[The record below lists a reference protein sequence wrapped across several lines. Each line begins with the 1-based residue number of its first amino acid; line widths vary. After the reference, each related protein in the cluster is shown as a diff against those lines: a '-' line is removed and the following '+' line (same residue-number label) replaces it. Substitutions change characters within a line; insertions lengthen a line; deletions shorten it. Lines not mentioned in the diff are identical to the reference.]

1 MRELEIVTCGPFYDD
16 DRRKVEEEIV
26 DALKEQGYRVTKNA
40 VGDHSC
46 AGPGDD
52 DGLTNNNSEKSLNAN
67 TLRPPNAT
75 IHCKKVG
82 PDLWGRWGTGE

>member
-1 MRELEIVTCGPFYDD
+1 MDFGEMKPEETTCGPFYVD

-46 AGPGDD
+46 AGPVNVTR
-52 DGLTNNNSEKSLNAN
+52 LAEA
-67 TLRPPNAT
+67 LRRVV
-75 IHCKKVG
+75 VG
-82 PDLWGRWGTGE
+82 VSMMDH

>member
-1 MRELEIVTCGPFYDD
+1 MKPEETTCGPFYVD

-46 AGPGDD
+46 AGPVNVTRLAEALRRVVVRVSMMDHLD
-52 DGLTNNNSEKSLNAN
+52 LANA
-67 TLRPPNAT
+67 
-75 IHCKKVG
+75 VEG
-82 PDLWGRWGTGE
+82 